1 MKNILTLILCLS
13 FCGCSLCQS
22 KSGST
27 YSAIITQ
34 DTTEIDGYVVEIDN
48 YKATRLGEACSKG
61 DLVGVK
67 KLLND
72 GADKEH
78 CLSDDLY
85 EYDIVYAAVYFN
97 KVDIL
102 KFLITQ
108 KEDVNKVYNE
118 NGLTALSLACINS
131 NSEIALL
138 LLDVG
143 ANPNGA
149 GNCGGDYTFYP
160 IIEATQR
167 NDIQTVKALLK
178 HNVDR
183 NVTDQDG
190 STPLQIA
197 KSNNY
202 DSLVTLLGKVNP

>member
-13 FCGCSLCQS
+13 FCGYSLGQS

-27 YSAIITQ
+27 YPAIITQ

-48 YKATRLGEACSKG
+48 YKATRLGVACGKG
-61 DLVGVK
+61 DLAGVK

-72 GADKEH
+72 GANKEQ
-78 CLSDDLY
+78 CLSDDIY

-138 LLDVG
+138 LLDAG

-178 HNVDR
+178 HNADR
-183 NVTDQDG
+183 NVTDRDG

>member
-13 FCGCSLCQS
+13 FCGYSLCQP

-27 YSAIITQ
+27 YPAIITQ
-34 DTTEIDGYVVEIDN
+34 DTTEINRYIVDIDN

-61 DLVGVK
+61 DLAGVK

-72 GADKEH
+72 GADKEQ
-78 CLSDDLY
+78 CLSDDIY

-108 KEDVNKVYNE
+108 KVDVNKVYNE

-131 NSEIALL
+131 NSETALL

-149 GNCGGDYTFYP
+149 GNCGEDYTFYP

-178 HNVDR
+178 HNVNL

-197 KSNNY
+197 NSNNY

>member
-13 FCGCSLCQS
+13 FCGYSLCQP

-27 YSAIITQ
+27 YPAIITQ
-34 DTTEIDGYVVEIDN
+34 DTTEINGYIVDIDN

-61 DLVGVK
+61 DLAGVK

-72 GADKEH
+72 GADKEQ
-78 CLSDDLY
+78 CLSDDIY

-108 KEDVNKVYNE
+108 KVDVNKVYNE

-131 NSEIALL
+131 NSEITLL

-143 ANPNGA
+143 ANPNGV
-149 GNCGGDYTFYP
+149 GNCGEDYTFYP

-178 HNVDR
+178 HNVNL

-197 KSNNY
+197 NSNNY

>member
-27 YSAIITQ
+27 YPAIITQ

-72 GADKEH
+72 GADKEQ

-118 NGLTALSLACINS
+118 NGLTALLLACINS

-160 IIEATQR
+160 IIEAAQR

-202 DSLVTLLGKVNP
+202 DSLVNLLGKVNP

>member
-1 MKNILTLILCLS
+1 MKNILTLILCLL
-13 FCGCSLCQS
+13 FCGCSIGQS

-27 YSAIITQ
+27 YPAIITQ
-34 DTTEIDGYVVEIDN
+34 DTTKIDGYVVEIGN
-48 YKATRLGEACSKG
+48 YKATRLGEACGKG
-61 DLVGVK
+61 DLAGVI

-72 GADKEH
+72 GADKEQ
-78 CLSDDLY
+78 CLSDDIY

-131 NSEIALL
+131 NSETASL

-178 HNVDR
+178 HSVDR

-202 DSLVTLLGKVNP
+202 DSLVTLLGKVTP

>member
-1 MKNILTLILCLS
+1 MKNILTLILCLL
-13 FCGCSLCQS
+13 FCGCSIGQS

-27 YSAIITQ
+27 YPAIITQ
-34 DTTEIDGYVVEIDN
+34 DTTKIDGYVVEIGN
-48 YKATRLGEACSKG
+48 YKATRLGEACGKG
-61 DLVGVK
+61 DLAGV
-67 KLLND
+67 
-72 GADKEH
+72 
-78 CLSDDLY
+78 
-85 EYDIVYAAVYFN
+85 I
-97 KVDIL
+97 

-131 NSEIALL
+131 NSETASL

-202 DSLVTLLGKVNP
+202 DSLVTLLGKVTP